1 MVALMWII
9 LSVVLRGVHFGSC
22 CFLLWTLSFTNVCLF
37 VFSAPSLQSVWIDWF
52 LSRLYDV
59 FCCKKIVLENSSVF
73 VCFGELIE
81 GFLISWCYFNSG
93 KMDQFMSSEEKH
105 SLLLCWAFSQSEV
118 KHSHSWA
125 HYIGIIYQGPEKT
138 FPTKAFR

>member
-1 MVALMWII
+1 MVALMWVII
-9 LSVVLRGVHFGSC
+9 SVVLRGMHFGSC
-22 CFLLWTLSFTNVCLF
+22 CFLLWILSFTNVCLF
-37 VFSAPSLQSVWIDWF
+37 VFPTPSLQSVWIDTDF
-52 LSRLYDV
+52 CPGCMMY
-59 FCCKKIVLENSSVF
+59 FCCKKIVLESSSVF

-93 KMDQFMSSEEKH
+93 KMDQFVSSEEKH
-105 SLLLCWAFSQSEV
+105 SLLCWVFSQSEV

-125 HYIGIIYQGPEKT
+125 HYIGIIYQGPEKI